1 MNEPFNKITQLLQ
14 NSLAIEQE
22 LLGRIIGQPSLAPKV
37 LALVDESNFWSK
49 REVFNVI
56 KDCVEKDGNL
66 VNELIDARIAVAD
79 FVGAGM
85 TSLRRVETICR
96 ELRQASHAIKVFN
109 ILGQGAEDVPT
120 SEVSKFVAD
129 VQRDLTLTINDKSD
143 HNIKKTLEEYRA
155 TQEEYY
161 ERFKNND
168 GIIGLSTGY
177 PKLDE
182 VIDGL
187 RAPHIWVI
195 NAYTS
200 RGKTNALLNIIAE
213 LIRQK
218 KRVVFFS
225 LEMPDVQIITRLLGI
240 MTGLSGM
247 SILKGKE
254 RDNKRVTTAMEQI
267 EKSGLT
273 IIGDANELSEIE
285 FAMYAENLK
294 SPVALFAID
303 YIQLVTVKEAS
314 TEYQAMTAVA
324 TEMQQTAKRLNVPV
338 IELSQ
343 ISNFGAQD
351 KSGEMI
357 NAKGSGA
364 IGAAGDL
371 VIELRIGEENFDTWK
386 RKMNEGEPVKM
397 KWDIQKNRHGKV
409 GVLEMEFN
417 GKTGQFYPER
427 VDELFNNF

>member
-1 MNEPFNKITQLLQ
+1 MCKALEM
-14 NSLAIEQE
+14 E
-22 LLGRIIGQPSLAPKV
+22 LLGRIINSPKLAPQA
-37 LALVDESNFWSK
+37 LALVDSSCFWSK
-49 REVFNVI
+49 KREFEIV
-56 KDCVEKDGNL
+56 KHEVEVDGNITHA
-66 VNELIDARIAVAD
+66 LIDAKINLSELLE
-79 FVGAGM
+79 FSAG
-85 TSLRRVETICR
+85 SLRRIETICR
-96 ELRQASHAIKVFN
+96 ELKQSAHAIAVFK
-109 ILGQGAEDVPT
+109 ILGDSTENVP
-120 SEVSKFVAD
+120 SENVAKFVAD
-129 VQRDLTLTINDKSD
+129 VQRSLTQTISDKAEHD
-143 HNIKKTLEEYRA
+143 IKKVMKEYRV
-155 TQEEYY
+155 TQEEYF
-161 ERFKNND
+161 ERFKAGD

-187 RAPHIWVI
+187 RPPHIWVI

-240 MTGLSGM
+240 MTDIPGM

-254 RDNKRVTTAMEQI
+254 RDSEKVAVAMKQI
-267 EKSGLT
+267 EESGLT
-273 IIGDANELSEIE
+273 IIGDATELSEIQ
-285 FAMYAENLK
+285 FAMYAENMK
-294 SPVALFAID
+294 SPVSLFAID
-303 YIQLVTVKEAS
+303 YIQLVNVKEAS

-324 TEMQQTAKRLNVPV
+324 TEMQQTAKRLNIPI

-343 ISNFGAQD
+343 ISNFGAQNQT
-351 KSGEMI
+351 GEMI

-371 VIELRIGEENFDTWK
+371 VIELRVGEDDFTTWK
-386 RKMNEGEPVKM
+386 QKMNDGEPVRM

-409 GVLEMEFN
+409 GVLEMMFS
-417 GKTGQFYPER
+417 GKTGRFYTPPA
-427 VDELFNNF
+427 DDLFDKF